1 VSAPAGPGLTFDG
14 VEVVLDGRAILSGV
28 SFELEA
34 GELLALVG
42 PNGSGKTTLLRT
54 ALGLLSVS
62 SGKVELAGRPV
73 TGWSP
78 RDRARVA
85 AWVPQAE
92 VPYENL
98 RVRDYVG
105 LGRYPHLRFLDRE
118 AEEDREATEQAI
130 READLSP
137 LAERGILEISAGEK
151 QRALY
156 ARARAQGAPLLLLDE
171 PTSHLDMAH
180 QLEVFSQLRR
190 FVRGAPDRAV
200 LTSVHDLNL
209 ACRFADRIL
218 WLHRG
223 RAVALGTPA
232 ETVSPSRIREVF
244 GVESTVERRGDK
256 VIVLPLASLSSPPPP
271 DAGALRVHL
280 VLGGGTGLEL
290 VPSLL
295 GAGFQLTVGPLNL
308 LDGDAELC
316 QRWNIPFPGEAPF
329 SPIGPGCRERHRA
342 LLLNAEVA
350 VLSRLAVGPG
360 NLSNLEDLAGAAR
373 RLPVL
378 VLGGSPGEESRDFT
392 GGAADRLYG
401 ELRSAGAR
409 RVDSLPELLEALR
422 GLERG
427 LSRAPVPGRRAGAP
441 AASGSRAEGSAPAR
455 RADGAER
462 GGAPP

>member
-1 VSAPAGPGLTFDG
+1 MSAPPGPGLAFDG
-14 VEVVLDGRAILSGV
+14 VEVFLDGRAILSGV
-28 SFELEA
+28 SFELEP

-62 SGKVELAGRPV
+62 SGTVELAGRPV
-73 TGWSP
+73 GGWSP
-78 RDRARVA
+78 RERARLA

-98 RVRDYVG
+98 RVGDYVG

-118 AEEDREATEQAI
+118 ADEDKTATAEAI
-130 READLSP
+130 READLAP
-137 LAERGILEISAGEK
+137 FVERGILEISAGEK

-190 FVRGAPDRAV
+190 FVRGAPGRAV

-223 RAVALGTPA
+223 RVVALGTPA
-232 ETVSPSRIREVF
+232 ETVDPSRIREVF
-244 GVESTVERRGDK
+244 GVESSVERRGDK

-329 SPIGPGCRERHRA
+329 SPIGPACRERHRA
-342 LLLNAEVA
+342 LLLSAQVA
-350 VLSRLAVGPG
+350 VLSRLAIGPG
-360 NLSNLEDLAGAAR
+360 NLSNLEDLTGAAER
-373 RLPVL
+373 IPVL
-378 VLGGSPGEESRDFT
+378 LLGSPPGEESRDFT
-392 GGAADRLYG
+392 GGAADRVYG
-401 ELRSAGAR
+401 ELRTAGAR

-422 GLERG
+422 RLERG
-427 LSRAPVPGRRAGAP
+427 LSPAPAPGARAGVRAG
-441 AASGSRAEGSAPAR
+441 SGSRAEGSDRAGQ
-455 RADGAER
+455 ADGGGR
-462 GGAPP
+462 GGALP